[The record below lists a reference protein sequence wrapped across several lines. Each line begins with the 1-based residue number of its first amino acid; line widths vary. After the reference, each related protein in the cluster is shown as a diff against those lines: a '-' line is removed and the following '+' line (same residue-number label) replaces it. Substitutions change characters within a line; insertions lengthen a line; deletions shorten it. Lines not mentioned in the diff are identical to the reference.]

1 MSDTFNQIK
10 EDLKQAMLA
19 KNVFVRDTLRLVTS
33 EIKRFEVD
41 NRVEVTQEDI
51 VAILKRMAKQ
61 RKDSI
66 EQYMAGAR
74 ADLAEVEQKE
84 LDLINQYL
92 PESLSGAALK
102 GAVKTIIEDLG
113 LSEMK
118 DMGQAMKEIK
128 LRHPD
133 AEMSEASSAVKE
145 LLS

>member
-10 EDLKQAMLA
+10 DDLKQAMIA
-19 KNVFVRDTLRLVTS
+19 KDVFVRDTLRLVTS
-33 EIKRFEVD
+33 EVKRFEVD

-102 GAVKTIIEDLG
+102 DAVKIIIEDLG

-128 LRHPD
+128 LGHPD
-133 AEMSEASSAVKE
+133 AEMSEASSAVKD